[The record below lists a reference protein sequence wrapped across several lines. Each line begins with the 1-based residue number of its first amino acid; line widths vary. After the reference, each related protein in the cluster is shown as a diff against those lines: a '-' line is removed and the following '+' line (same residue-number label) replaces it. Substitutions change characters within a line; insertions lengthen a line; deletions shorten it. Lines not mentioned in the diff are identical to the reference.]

1 MFEFKLPDLGEGV
14 HEGEVL
20 QWHVKPGDTIG
31 EDEPLL
37 DVETDKAAVTIP
49 SPRAGTIVSVTGKVG
64 DTINVG
70 TVVVVID
77 TGEGGSAA
85 ASTSAPGPAPAAP
98 SSAAAPVVPTPAPVA
113 PTSAPVV
120 PTATPAPAIEAA
132 AHGAGPVPAAPA
144 TRRLARELG
153 VDLRHVP
160 ASGPGGRVT
169 VDDVRR
175 FSDSGGVATSAAP
188 RADDNDPGAVALPA
202 MGGPT
207 IPFFEVEGLPDY
219 SQYGAVERESIR
231 SIRRKIA
238 KKMVSSMIIV
248 PHVCHMDEADVTELE
263 KFRKEE
269 RIRRKGQSGERL
281 TLLAFVIKAVTVLL
295 RERPKFNAS
304 IDPLREEI
312 VYKMFYNVGFAA
324 DTPKGLVVPVVKN
337 AADKSIVDLSEE
349 IADLAGKARAGT
361 INVDDLRGGTFTV
374 TNVGSLGGTGAV
386 PTINYPEVAIV
397 AMSRAEDKAVVRD
410 GQIVIRKM
418 LPMTIAFDHR
428 IIDGADAARFMT
440 ALVQYLSN
448 PNRLLVYA

>member
-37 DVETDKAAVTIP
+37 EVETDKAAVTIP
-49 SPRAGTIVSVTGKVG
+49 SPRAGKIVSTTGKVG
-64 DTINVG
+64 ETINVG

-77 TGEGGSAA
+77 TGEGGAVAADAPDSPVSTVPSTAPPAASGEAAMARSAA
-85 ASTSAPGPAPAAP
+85 
-98 SSAAAPVVPTPAPVA
+98 
-113 PTSAPVV
+113 TSAPVASSAA
-120 PTATPAPAIEAA
+120 PTAAA
-132 AHGAGPVPAAPA
+132 EVIHGTGPVPAAPA

-153 VDLRHVP
+153 VVLRQVSP
-160 ASGPGGRVT
+160 SGPGGRVT
-169 VDDVRR
+169 ADDVRR
-175 FSDSGGVATSAAP
+175 FSEGGGAAVVSDQL
-188 RADDNDPGAVALPA
+188 AGDAGQSLSSLPA
-202 MGGPT
+202 MGGPS

-219 SQYGAVERESIR
+219 SQYGSVERESIR

-238 KKMVSSMIIV
+238 RKMVSSMVIV

-269 RIRRKGQSGERL
+269 RVRRKGQPGERL

-312 VYKMFYNVGFAA
+312 LYKMFYNIGFAA

-337 AADKSIVDLSEE
+337 AADKSIVELSEE
-349 IADLAGKARAGT
+349 IADLADKARSGT
-361 INVDDLRGGTFTV
+361 INVDNLRGGTFTV
-374 TNVGSLGGTGAV
+374 TNVGSLGGTGAI

-397 AMSRAEDKAVVRD
+397 AMSRAEDKPVVRD